1 MSLYESVF
9 IVRQELSPNEVNNIA
24 DKYISVIEKT
34 GGKLIKKE
42 DWGIR
47 NLAYQIKNNRKGN
60 YILFHLDSKSSTV
73 TELERLFKI
82 DDDIIRYLTTKVSE
96 ISDEPSDII
105 KDKLDKE
112 ENEKDSFKNY
122 DNSDKNRGKVAKK
135 ESLAEETKNEIWW

>member
-47 NLAYQIKNNRKGN
+47 NLAYQIKNNRKGS
-60 YILFHLDSKSSTV
+60 YILFHLDSKNSTV

-122 DNSDKNRGKVAKK
+122 ANSDKNREKVAKK

>member
-47 NLAYQIKNNRKGN
+47 NLAYQIKNNRKGS
-60 YILFHLDSKSSTV
+60 YILFHLDSKNSTV

-122 DNSDKNRGKVAKK
+122 ANSDKNREKVAKK
-135 ESLAEETKNEIWW
+135 ESLAKETKNEIWW

>member
-135 ESLAEETKNEIWW
+135 ESLAEETKNEI